1 MSRFSKRGFTLIELL
16 VVIAIIAILAA
27 ILFPVFAQARESAR
41 KTACLSNNKQVG
53 LALMQYIQD
62 YDEAYPP
69 SRIALS
75 ANDSGTRTHP
85 WTVQIYP
92 YMKNIQI
99 VRCPSDTTALPGANA
114 NSWASWCPPGVLT
127 RDAGGTLRDNN
138 DRSMNVVAG
147 PLESLPNQP
156 APGGVMSSNWGAAQA
171 EVERPAGMIAV
182 FERYDIQSF
191 CYPTAVHLR
200 NCNDFLSDVNG
211 SNAGPCPDPGGVHY
225 LNSVVPGLRVQV
237 ASADALIRSTGKP
250 SLDVAYHM
258 GGQNMVFCDGHGKW
272 KKYKQ
277 TFGLRGNLV
286 EFTMW
291 DKRLS
296 P

>member
-1 MSRFSKRGFTLIELL
+1 MHSRRGFTLIELL

-27 ILFPVFAQARESAR
+27 ILFPVFAQAREKAR
-41 KTACLSNNKQVG
+41 GISCLSNNKQVG
-53 LALMQYIQD
+53 LAFMQYVQD
-62 YDEAYPP
+62 YDETFPP

-75 ANDSGTRTHP
+75 PNDSGTRTTP

-99 VRCPSDTTALPGANA
+99 VECPSDTTAIPNPNA
-114 NSWASWCPPGVLT
+114 NSWASWCPAGVLT
-127 RDAGGTLRDNN
+127 NVNGTLRDLH

-147 PLESLPNQP
+147 PLESLPNGP
-156 APGGVMSSNWGAAQA
+156 APGGIMSSNWGATQA
-171 EVERPAGMIAV
+171 DVERPAGMIMA
-182 FERYDIQSF
+182 FERYDSQTF

-225 LNSVVPGLRVQV
+225 LNSIVPGLRVQV

-250 SLDVAYHM
+250 SLDEAYHM
-258 GGQNMVFCDGHGKW
+258 GGQNCVFADGHGKW

-286 EFTMW
+286 EWTMW

-296 P
+296 L